1 MDMVEHM
8 ELWRKK
14 EPWLYSRWV
23 FNRYVY
29 SFILGA
35 IIGVVVIGL
44 AVFPI
49 THNVVGLLL
58 GYFLA
63 QFIFQFGH
71 MATHALYI
79 ENPVED
85 WEPGVLVAYKH
96 HYESTKAIYE
106 HWLEHRLNFLMQ
118 TKGCAVA
125 YLAAWV
131 IPVALFGSSI
141 GLLYAWFLFWFAMV
155 EPVHEY
161 YHVPKKMRKT
171 HFSAP
176 MYYWL
181 RLLETIGLIDDKHHA
196 EHHNHS
202 RNNLESVNKFSDL
215 YYPGADRLFDFLWRV
230 AIKNKPIR
238 RAIYVQ
244 GLVLIPLVFS
254 LSSFVFSYFTKV
266 Y

>member
-1 MDMVEHM
+1 MDIKKHM
-8 ELWRKK
+8 ALWGEK
-14 EPWLYSRWV
+14 EPWFYSRWI
-23 FNRYVY
+23 FTRYTY
-29 SFILGA
+29 AFIF
-35 IIGVVVIGL
+35 GVILALVVIGL
-44 AVFPI
+44 VVLPVAY
-49 THNVVGLLL
+49 NVAGLLI

-79 ENPVED
+79 ENPVDD

-96 HYESTKAIYE
+96 HYESQKAIYK

-125 YLAAWV
+125 YVAAWV
-131 IPVALFGSSI
+131 LPAILFGSAI
-141 GLLYAWFLFWFAMV
+141 GPLFVWFLFWFAMV

-171 HFSAP
+171 HFTLP
-176 MYYWL
+176 MHYWL
-181 RLLETIGLIDDKHHA
+181 RLLEVAGLIDEQHHK

-215 YYPGADRLFDFLWRV
+215 YYPGADKLFDFLWKMAV
-230 AIKNKPIR
+230 KNKPIR
-238 RAIYVQ
+238 RTIYLQ
-244 GLVLIPLVFS
+244 GLALIPLVFS
-254 LSSFVFSYFTKV
+254 SSSFVFIYFTSA
-266 Y
+266 